1 MLRTRF
7 ETVNGRPR
15 QIIEPEIDLD
25 LEVVDLESVAAA
37 ERDEA
42 LLRLA
47 VEEAQKPF
55 DLEKGPMVRVGLVRV
70 GEQDHALLMT
80 MHHIVSDA
88 VSTAVAVRELTA
100 LYAAYREGKESPLQE
115 LAIQYADYAAWQR
128 GWLKGEVLEEQTAY
142 WKQEL
147 GGVKAPRMPTDRPST
162 AQTTAK
168 SGFARFRMAQAE
180 TAKVKELSQREG
192 VTMFMTLMAA
202 FQVPLY
208 RYSGQED
215 FAVGTPIAGRTAT
228 ETEPLSG
235 FL

>member
-1 MLRTRF
+1 MTANWNCHSHSTFVGFLNQMMPGSTSYHIPLTIRLHGPLDLEALKGSIREIVRRHEVLRTRF

-88 VSTAVAVRELTA
+88 VSTAVAVRH
-100 LYAAYREGKESPLQE
+100 
-115 LAIQYADYAAWQR
+115 
-128 GWLKGEVLEEQTAY
+128 
-142 WKQEL
+142 
-147 GGVKAPRMPTDRPST
+147 
-162 AQTTAK
+162 
-168 SGFARFRMAQAE
+168 
-180 TAKVKELSQREG
+180 
-192 VTMFMTLMAA
+192 
-202 FQVPLY
+202 
-208 RYSGQED
+208 
-215 FAVGTPIAGRTAT
+215 
-228 ETEPLSG
+228 
-235 FL
+235 